1 MSTARIVVPTMALGA
16 GGVAPSL
23 ASGSAKP
30 AETLARARPTGTPA
44 LALRG
49 MADAYAGKDI
59 SEDQAS
65 TRSESVD
72 GVRHRIAIPTTAQK

>member
-1 MSTARIVVPTMALGA
+1 MSTARIVLPTIALGA

-23 ASGSAKP
+23 ASGSAEL
-30 AETLARARPTGTPA
+30 AETLARARPTGTTA

-49 MADAYAGKDI
+49 MADAYAVKNI

-65 TRSESVD
+65 KRSEGVD
-72 GVRHRIAIPTTAQK
+72 GVRYRIAIPTTAQK